1 VVTTVSFVT
10 NPVSAIGSIQA
21 QGSGASGIS
30 FTWVI
35 LLVLVLF
42 WVFMIM
48 QSRRRKQQQLQ
59 QRQSMDPGTRVM
71 LTSGI
76 IGTLVERTPDTMVV
90 EVADGVQ
97 LTVVPGAIA
106 RTMPTLDPSA
116 DDVADV
122 GAYEGADDL
131 RDDTDLDE
139 PTYTDTT
146 SEGDRDT
153 VTDDRDGQPTDG
165 STQGRR
171 DTGTGES
178 AIQEGR

>member
-1 VVTTVSFVT
+1 VTTVSSVT
-10 NPVSAIGSIQA
+10 SQLSATGSIQA
-21 QGSGASGIS
+21 QTSGGSGIN

-48 QSRRRKQQQLQ
+48 QSRRRKQAQQQ
-59 QRQSMDPGTRVM
+59 QRASMEPGTRVM

-106 RTMPTLDPSA
+106 RTMPTLDPSVDA
-116 DDVADV
+116 DDDDV
-122 GAYEGADDL
+122 REDA
-131 RDDTDLDE
+131 DLDQE
-139 PTYTDTT
+139 PVYTDTT

-153 VTDDRDGQPTDG
+153 STDDRDEYPTDDG
-165 STQGRR
+165 STKGRR

-178 AIQEGR
+178 AVQEGR

>member
-1 VVTTVSFVT
+1 VTTVSSVT

-21 QGSGASGIS
+21 QTSGASGIS

-35 LLVLVLF
+35 LLVLILF
-42 WVFMIM
+42 WVFMIV

-59 QRQSMDPGTRVM
+59 QRQGMEPGTRVM

-106 RTMPTLDPSA
+106 RTMPTLDPSVDA
-116 DDVADV
+116 DDDV
-122 GAYEGADDL
+122 
-131 RDDTDLDE
+131 RDDAGLEE
-139 PTYTDTT
+139 PLYTDTT
-146 SEGDRDT
+146 SEGDRAT
-153 VTDDRDGQPTDG
+153 STNDRDVEPTDG
-165 STQGRR
+165 SSQGRR

-178 AIQEGR
+178 AVQEGR

>member
-1 VVTTVSFVT
+1 MTSQ
-10 NPVSAIGSIQA
+10 VSATGSLQA
-21 QGSGASGIS
+21 QTSGGSGIN

-48 QSRRRKQQQLQ
+48 QSRRRKQQQQQ
-59 QRQSMDPGTRVM
+59 QRASMEPGTRVM

-90 EVADGVQ
+90 EVADGVE

-106 RTMPTLDPSA
+106 RTMPTLDPTVDA
-116 DDVADV
+116 DDVREDADL
-122 GAYEGADDL
+122 EQ
-131 RDDTDLDE
+131 E

-153 VTDDRDGQPTDG
+153 SADDRDEYPTDDS
-165 STQGRR
+165 STKGRR

-178 AIQEGR
+178 AVQEGR